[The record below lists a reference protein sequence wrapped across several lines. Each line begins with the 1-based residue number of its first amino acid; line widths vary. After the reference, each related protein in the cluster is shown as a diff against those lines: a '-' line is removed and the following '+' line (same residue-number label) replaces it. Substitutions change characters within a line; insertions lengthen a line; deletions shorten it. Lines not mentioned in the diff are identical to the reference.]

1 MSVVDNLFAMRG
13 VWHDRLQGFHPDGSP
28 MDFDEHGGTP
38 GPFPYENLVYIDF
51 DGTTYEQ
58 TNVAIAGRPLH
69 VRSFRATVADGVL
82 RFGQLGVGDP
92 GHVGVSGGPGVLV
105 FTPGVI
111 DDSLKRF
118 SDPDFIL
125 LSGPMERPTTRL
137 RVTTLYRYAR
147 IVRVL
152 RVDGVRLGDDPT
164 RRWAEDPRGA
174 NGAVHEVPS
183 TTMVYEAGAT
193 DAR

>member
-1 MSVVDNLFAMRG
+1 MSVVDNLYAMRG
-13 VWHDRLQGFHPDGSP
+13 VWHDRLRGFHPNGSP

-51 DGTTYEQ
+51 DGTNYEQ
-58 TNVAIAGRPLH
+58 TNVVVTGRPLH
-69 VRSFRATVADGVL
+69 VRSFRATVVDGVL
-82 RFGQLGVGDP
+82 RFGQLGAGDP
-92 GHVGVSGGPGVLV
+92 GHVGVSAGPGVLV

-125 LSGPMERPTTRL
+125 LNGPPDRPTSRL

-152 RVDGVRLGDDPT
+152 RVEGERVSDDPT
-164 RRWAEDPRGA
+164 KRVATDPRGRR
-174 NGAVHEVPS
+174 GAVHDRPS
-183 TTMVYEAGAT
+183 PTSVYDAAAT